1 MTRRTKV
8 LTGVTIGVLALAGIA
23 ASVIATQR
31 KAQAT
36 ADREACIENLR
47 QLDAA
52 REKWASEHKD
62 RAGQPIGGREVNE
75 IIGYRKPGD
84 GWEGTMPRCPCNG
97 AYWIDANG
105 LPICSLGPSLG
116 HKLEGR

>member
-1 MTRRTKV
+1 MTRRMR
-8 LTGVTIGVLALAGIA
+8 LLSGIAIGVLVLAGIA
-23 ASVIATQR
+23 ASVIATQSR
-31 KAQAT
+31 TQTA

-62 RAGQPIGGREVNE
+62 RARQPIGEREVNE

-97 AYWIDANG
+97 VYWIDANG
-105 LPICSLGPSLG
+105 LPTCSLGSSMG